1 MPDILNSI
9 SYDKSMKAVIKVKN
23 QDPDF
28 SYKDWSKPDLEP
40 VRKIIRDFYR
50 KEQNGKCAYCKNPV
64 SLQSANNCHVE
75 HIAPKSK
82 YQKFIFEAKN
92 LCVICADCNEI
103 KREQET
109 LSSEL
114 DPIRKKS
121 VKLYPRSKSAFL
133 IVHPHFDNYNEHIK
147 ILSGNHYIDLS
158 MKGHFT
164 IGSCK
169 LNRFLHRYGWPDEIS
184 TLDDILS
191 SMNKIMDTP
200 DPIQQIMEIKK
211 LGAKINS
218 NQQLF

>member
-9 SYDKSMKAVIKVKN
+9 SYEKSIMTIIKVKN
-23 QDPDF
+23 QDPNF

-40 VRKIIRDFYR
+40 VRKAIRDFYR

-109 LSSEL
+109 LRSEL

-121 VKLYPRSKSAFL
+121 VKLYPRSESAFL

-158 MKGHFT
+158 MKGNFT

-169 LNRFLHRYGWPDEIS
+169 LNRLLHRYGWPDEIS

-191 SMNKIMDTP
+191 SINKIMDAP
-200 DPIQQIMEIKK
+200 DPIQQVMEIKK